1 MARKFIRSKY
11 VVFLK
16 YHIVGDAEKSDKSKS
31 SPKIPII
38 PTFVSPLTI
47 HDDHRGGRENNNNSS
62 VKPVE
67 QAPPE
72 PLTPPIET

>member
-16 YHIVGDAEKSDKSKS
+16 DQIVGDAEKSDKSKS
-31 SPKIPII
+31 FSKIHII
-38 PTFVSPLTI
+38 PTFVSPLII
-47 HDDHRGGRENNNNSS
+47 HDDHRGGREDNNNSS